1 MTKELRAIFEA
12 LNVKKT
18 QVQGFLDENKVDEA
32 KALMVEVRTLQT
44 KADLQA
50 EIEAQARI
58 DIPLDTP
65 SPAPGKVDPEA
76 QYTATFFKAFKGKK
90 LTPEEVGILDAR
102 AALSSTSD
110 TDGGYIIPQDI
121 QTRINMLK
129 RDLPILENYIN
140 VEPVTT
146 LSGTRVVEKYA
157 DLVPF
162 VTFAEGDD
170 VPASGSPQFVPVAYS
185 ITDKGGILPVPNN
198 LMADSD
204 QNLMAYLEKW
214 LLKKSIATRNAMIVA
229 KLKTLV
235 PVAMAD
241 FDDIKLALN
250 VTLDPMLAVGAIIIT
265 NQDGYNYL
273 DTLRDADGNYILKN
287 DVTGSGAKVI
297 ESKRVVTISNKQLPT
312 VATKA
317 PIFIGDIKEFCT
329 IFDRQQMSLLATNV
343 GGTAFVKNRTDIRA
357 IVRDDIQTV
366 DADAVVYGELT
377 IV

>member
-12 LNVKKT
+12 LNAKKDQVKALL
-18 QVQGFLDENKVDEA
+18 VENKVKEA
-32 KALMVEVRTLQT
+32 DTLMVEVRDLQK
-44 KADLQA
+44 KADIQA
-50 EIEAQARI
+50 EIEAQARLE
-58 DIPLDTP
+58 IPLDTP
-65 SPAPGKVDPEA
+65 PAGGAPVVSEED
-76 QYTATFFKAFKGKK
+76 QYKATFLKAFRGKK
-90 LTPEEVGILDAR
+90 LTEVEASLMEAK

-121 QTRINMLK
+121 QTRINELK

-140 VEPVTT
+140 VESVST
-146 LSGTRVVEKYA
+146 LTGSRVIEKYA

-162 VTFAEGDD
+162 ATFAEGDD
-170 VPASGSPQFVPVAYS
+170 VAATDSPQFSPVAYT

-198 LMADSD
+198 LMSDTD

-229 KLKTLV
+229 KLKTLT
-235 PVAMAD
+235 PVAITD
-241 FDDIKLALN
+241 FDGIKKALN

-265 NQDGYNYL
+265 NQDGYNLL
-273 DTLRDADGNYILKN
+273 DTLRDADGEYILKT
-287 DVTGSGAKVI
+287 DVTTPGVKVV
-297 ESKRVVTISNKQLPT
+297 EGKRVVVISNKQMPT

-317 PIFIGDIKEFCT
+317 PVFIGDIREFCT

-343 GGTAFVKNRTDIRA
+343 GGTAFIKNRTDIRA

-366 DADAVVYGELT
+366 DVDAVVYGQLT
-377 IV
+377 V